1 MSGQPKRR
9 QMEQQ
14 LEELGGIA
22 WLCEQIGDGHSL
34 RDIAA
39 DHFDCSRW
47 SLSRWI
53 QGDPD
58 RVACYD
64 EAKHEGAAAMVEEGK
79 NLLDTADEQSTAGV
93 QKARFRADFRKWYAG
108 VVDRQSFGPPDRRT
122 SVNILSIEHL
132 HLSALQAL
140 GGPDAQELL
149 PEASTDVR
157 RLEPGGTFE
166 DGHEEDGQ

>member
-1 MSGQPKRR
+1 MAGQPKRHE
-9 QMEQQ
+9 MEKQ
-14 LEELGGIA
+14 LENLGGID
-22 WLCEQIGDGHSL
+22 WLCEQVGDGNSL
-34 RDIAA
+34 STIAA
-39 DHFDCSRW
+39 EHLECSRW
-47 SLSRWI
+47 SLSRWVHE
-53 QGDPD
+53 DPD
-58 RVACYD
+58 REAYYD
-64 EAKHEGAAAMVEEGK
+64 EARREGAAAMVEEGK

-149 PEASTDVR
+149 PEESADVR